1 MNRTAGLITAA
12 GIGAGFMYL
21 FDPDSGKRRRAEIR
35 DKAKHMNRV
44 AIQAVGKTERD
55 LRNHLRGAVAEISS
69 FGRSEEVSDDVL
81 QARIRSKLGRL
92 VSHPHAI
99 EVRVVDGRAILT
111 GPVLSHEEVPLV
123 ETVSGI
129 HGVKSVENLLE
140 LHETAGSI
148 PALQGGKQRRGA
160 RIG

>member
-12 GIGAGFMYL
+12 GIGAGVMYL
-21 FDPDSGKRRRAEIR
+21 FDPDCGSRRRAQIR
-35 DKAKHMNRV
+35 NKAKHMNRV

-55 LRNHLRGAVAEISS
+55 LLNHLRGAVAEISS

-81 QARIRSKLGRL
+81 QARIRTKLGRR

-99 EVRVVDGRAILT
+99 EVKVVDGRAILT
-111 GPVLSHEEVPLV
+111 GPILSHEEVPLL

-129 HGVKSVENLLE
+129 SGLKSIENLLE
-140 LHETAGSI
+140 LHESAGSI
-148 PALQGGKQRRGA
+148 PALQGGKQHRGE
-160 RIG
+160 RVG